1 VKQGPFLHIMPRI
14 HSDFE
19 CCLEF
24 VARQPWG
31 RPNARRRDI
40 LKGFKAILRHPGVGP
55 VRVRRPAMGLE
66 FRARSAAQFVIVYTY
81 LRPNGR
87 FPNGCVSLRAIR
99 HRRVRNV
106 FSGVRDRSVVA
117 YGGATR
123 PLNETRRPERG
134 RRAVCESKS
143 RGQ

>member
-1 VKQGPFLHIMPRI
+1 MKQGPFLHMMPRV

-19 CCLEF
+19 RCLQF

-31 RPNARRRDI
+31 RPEERRHDLLTGI
-40 LKGFKAILRHPGVGP
+40 SAILRYPGVGAI
-55 VRVRRPAMGLE
+55 RARRPSIGLE
-66 FRARSAAQFVIVYTY
+66 FRTRRAAQFVIVYAY

-106 FSGVRDRSVVA
+106 FSGVREAVA
-117 YGGATR
+117 VPYQGGESIAT
-123 PLNETRRPERG
+123 G
-134 RRAVCESKS
+134 
-143 RGQ
+143 G